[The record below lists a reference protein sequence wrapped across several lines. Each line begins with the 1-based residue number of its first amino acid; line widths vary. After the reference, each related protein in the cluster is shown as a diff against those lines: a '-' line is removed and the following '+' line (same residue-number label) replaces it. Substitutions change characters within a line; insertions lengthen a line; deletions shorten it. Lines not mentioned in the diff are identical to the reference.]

1 MINLPGIS
9 NIERPVFLAPMEDVT
24 DKAFRKICLGMGAD
38 LTVSEFIASEALV
51 RNAEKSFLKMEKSFP
66 EETLVVQIFGNNPDV
81 MADAAQMVEER
92 GAVII
97 DLNFGCPVKK
107 IVNKGVGAAL
117 LRDLPLMKEITRR
130 VVDAVKVPVT
140 AKTRLGWTMDE
151 LVHIEVALMLQEVGI
166 QALTMHGR
174 TRSQLYSG
182 EANWEKIAE
191 IKQNPEFKIPLIG
204 NGDIDSAEFALNCFK
219 NYGVDGIMI
228 GRAAIGD
235 PWIFKKVRAALNGE
249 EYDDVVSIEER
260 SRVCKEHLI
269 NTADWKNEKKAVLE
283 MRKFY
288 GGYFKGIPGFKP
300 FKMKLMEANTFEEVF
315 AVFDEVNEKLHF

>member
-9 NIERPVFLAPMEDVT
+9 KIERPVFLAPMEDVT

-38 LTVSEFIASEALV
+38 LAVSEFIASEAVV
-51 RNAEKSFLKMEKSFP
+51 RNAEKSFLKMKKSFP
-66 EETLVVQIFGNNPDV
+66 EETLVVQIFGNNADV
-81 MADAAQMVEER
+81 MADAAQMVEAK
-92 GAVII
+92 GAAII

-117 LRDLPLMKEITRR
+117 LLDLPLMKEITRR
-130 VVDAVKVPVT
+130 VVDAVNIPVT
-140 AKTRLGWTMDE
+140 AKTRLGWTADN
-151 LVHIEVALMLQEVGI
+151 LVHHEVALMLQEVGI
-166 QALTMHGR
+166 KALTMHGR

-182 EANWEKIAE
+182 DADWEKIAE

-204 NGDIDSAEFALNCFK
+204 NGDIASAESALNCFE

-235 PWIFKKVRAALNGE
+235 PWIFKRVRAALNGE

-269 NTADWKNEKKAVLE
+269 NTADWKNEKVAVLE

-300 FKMKLMEANTFEEVF
+300 FKIKLMEANTFDDVF
-315 AVFDEVNEKLHF
+315 AVFDLIQSNLFL